1 MWALSESQAKRRSVR
16 KRSDGR
22 SRSQP
27 RRRRD
32 VAGPGSRVLA
42 PRSEALPAGVVVN
55 WI

>member
-1 MWALSESQAKRRSVR
+1 MSALSESQAKRRSVR

-22 SRSQP
+22 SR